1 MLQHKGPAHKTFLA
15 KPPSKA
21 HSHFLLSP
29 VIKRAPA
36 TVFACCPMDKAA
48 PMLETSIHPQDLPLF
63 SDDLDRLE
71 KVLDAV
77 CEDRGI
83 SPRSPEAERLG
94 ALIIQ
99 LYRQGVKEDAKLL
112 ALARAYL

>member
-1 MLQHKGPAHKTFLA
+1 
-15 KPPSKA
+15 
-21 HSHFLLSP
+21 
-29 VIKRAPA
+29 
-36 TVFACCPMDKAA
+36 
-48 PMLETSIHPQDLPLF
+48 MLETSIHPQDLPLF

-83 SPRSPEAERLG
+83 NFRSSEAERLG

-99 LYRQGVKEDAKLL
+99 LYRHGVKEDAKLL

>member
-1 MLQHKGPAHKTFLA
+1 MMQ
-15 KPPSKA
+15 
-21 HSHFLLSP
+21 
-29 VIKRAPA
+29 APA
-36 TVFACCPMDKAA
+36 KVFAWLCPADEATH
-48 PMLETSIHPQDLPLF
+48 MLETSIHPQDLPLF
-63 SDDLDRLE
+63 SDDLDLLE

-77 CEDRGI
+77 CLDRGI
-83 SPRSPEAERLG
+83 DDRGPEAERIG

>member
-1 MLQHKGPAHKTFLA
+1 MFGIVGY
-15 KPPSKA
+15 KA
-21 HSHFLLSP
+21 GSGERVGVLPLDGRGS
-29 VIKRAPA
+29 A
-36 TVFACCPMDKAA
+36 
-48 PMLETSIHPQDLPLF
+48 MLETSIHPQDLPLF

-77 CEDRGI
+77 CKDRGI
-83 SPRSPEAERLG
+83 DHRGPEAERLG

-99 LYRQGVKEDAKLL
+99 LYRQGVKDDAKLI